1 MYCKD
6 KKYVPREFQK
16 HVKKP
21 VVASARQ
28 PGEPSTVETLE
39 VTMRG
44 KKGDFL

>member
-1 MYCKD
+1 MC
-6 KKYVPREFQK
+6 PREFQK

-28 PGEPSTVETLE
+28 PGEPATVETLE

-44 KKGDFL
+44 KKDDFL